1 MKKQRV
7 RPGHI
12 LEIPL
17 PNGLFAYGKVHRED
31 SIGVYDLVT
40 STRPQLPI
48 LVPFRFHVFTHIALL
63 NSGKWPRIGREGF
76 STPEDEW
83 PPPASVYDLISGG
96 WSVYHHGEMRPS
108 TREEAGSLETAQV
121 WYEDH
126 IIGRILEEMPGQAV
140 VPNA

>member
-17 PNGLFAYGKVHRED
+17 PNGLCAYGKVYRDD

-48 LVPFRFHVFTHIALL
+48 SVPFRFHVFTYIRLL

-76 STPEDEW
+76 STPEDGW

-96 WSVYHHGEMRPS
+96 WSIYHLGEIRPS
-108 TREEAGSLETAQV
+108 TEEEAGSLEPTQV
-121 WYEDH
+121 WDEDH
-126 IIGRILEEMPGQAV
+126 IIERILKEMR
-140 VPNA
+140 